1 MNLKDADEILLQLNM
16 LLDKPCYSKEQRETI
31 QDCIEVVK
39 NTPTEA
45 RYMDLGPQVSEAI
58 RHIKYSRKSL

>member
-31 QDCIEVVK
+31 KDCIEVVK
-39 NTPTEA
+39 NTPTES
-45 RYMDLGPQVSEAI
+45 RYTDLGPQVSEAI

>member
-16 LLDKPCYSKEQRETI
+16 LLDKSHYSKEQRETI

-39 NTPTEA
+39 NTPTES
-45 RYMDLGPQVSEAI
+45 RYTDLGPQVSEAI
-58 RHIKYSRKSL
+58 RHIKYHNKSL